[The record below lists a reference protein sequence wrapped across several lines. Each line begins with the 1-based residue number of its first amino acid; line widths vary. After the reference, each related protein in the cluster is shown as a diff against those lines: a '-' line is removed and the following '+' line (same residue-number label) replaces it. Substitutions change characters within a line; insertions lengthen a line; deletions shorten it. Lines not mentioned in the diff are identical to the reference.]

1 MQLYLLIHMINKKKI
16 KRGVY
21 YETQRTRKNIPW
33 CTSNR

>member
-1 MQLYLLIHMINKKKI
+1 MQLYLLIHMINKKI